1 MIRDVRERVSMY
13 ARRAVEVRHL
23 GLTLDQVRCYQ
34 PPPNTAKEAAKLYAG
49 YVARFGTDECWE
61 LDALPPAVIADLVRR
76 EVESLIDY
84 EAWAEALQHEIDNRE
99 QLRDAMANWSK
110 VENFLRRRAE
120 CGDHHQ
126 DV

>member
-23 GLTLDQVRCYQ
+23 GLTLDQVRRYQ

-76 EVESLIDY
+76 EVESLMRKRCSTRSIT
-84 EAWAEALQHEIDNRE
+84 A
-99 QLRDAMANWSK
+99 SS
-110 VENFLRRRAE
+110 
-120 CGDHHQ
+120 
-126 DV
+126 